1 MLGFLPTVIAV
12 TVFGRLIMLSVP
24 KNGSV
29 HKYLSVMTVLCVS
42 AVVML
47 PVAEFFVTF
56 DGVFKLD
63 FDEKPMEELDG
74 YESIL
79 ENGIADSLYPSVEE
93 YIYRTLEKEFSVMR
107 EDCDVTVE
115 FNTDVD
121 VIAIERITIF
131 LKKNAIFKDTARI
144 CRYFEDTLVCIV
156 DVSIDMP

>member
-63 FDEKPMEELDG
+63 FDEIPMEELDG

-93 YIYRTLEKEFSVMR
+93 
-107 EDCDVTVE
+107 
-115 FNTDVD
+115 
-121 VIAIERITIF
+121 
-131 LKKNAIFKDTARI
+131 
-144 CRYFEDTLVCIV
+144 
-156 DVSIDMP
+156 